1 MEYQTT
7 LICLLRNLYAS
18 QEATVRNEYGTIDC
32 FKIGKGVR
40 QGCILHPAYLTSMQS
55 NTCKLQGWMN
65 HKLESRLPRDSNNLR
80 YTDDTTLMTE
90 SEKELKILLMSL
102 KKRTMKKLA
111 YNSTLK
117 KKKKKKTEIMAS
129 GPITSWQ
136 IEGEKM

>member
-7 LICLLRNLYAS
+7 LICMLRNLYAS
-18 QEATVRNEYGTIDC
+18 QEATVRNEHRTIDC

-55 NTCKLQGWMN
+55 TTCKLQGWMN

-80 YTDDTTLMTE
+80 YTDDTTLMIE
-90 SEKELKILLMSL
+90 SEKELNVLLMRL

-111 YNSTLK
+111 YNSTF
-117 KKKKKKTEIMAS
+117 
-129 GPITSWQ
+129 
-136 IEGEKM
+136 